1 MYMYSGILVSL
12 QVVELCHAATCV
24 NLEDVMLS
32 EINKSQKDKYCM
44 ILLTCDI

>member
-1 MYMYSGILVSL
+1 MYMYGGILVSL

-32 EINKSQKDKYCM
+32 EINKSQKRSSKHRGWVG
-44 ILLTCDI
+44 